1 MILLSS
7 VYIWGIRINMGHM
20 QLINCDSPV
29 VCVTHQLWGS
39 TETRTHAH
47 TLSWIKEDRNRCSC
61 IVQLAA
67 ETTGSSSLNPSL
79 CLRSALSMTDS
90 LRGVVYKKK
99 EQQIGRGRGGGG
111 VKEGKQGLSPNSPR
125 ALCHFE
131 KQSKQ
136 PRQKNDWG
144 VCLCQHLCTECA
156 CMYMCVYIFVWVL
169 IVESHGRFLGA
180 LHDGSLGSNRVQSWV
195 CWPRSI
201 VRIKHGIMNQSKI

>member
-7 VYIWGIRINMGHM
+7 VYIWGFRINMGHM

-39 TETRTHAH
+39 TETHAH

-111 VKEGKQGLSPNSPR
+111 GVKEGKQGLSPNSPR

-144 VCLCQHLCTECA
+144 VCV
-156 CMYMCVYIFVWVL
+156 CVSISAQSVRVC
-169 IVESHGRFLGA
+169 ICVCI
-180 LHDGSLGSNRVQSWV
+180 SLFPCVGTNCGKSW
-195 CWPRSI
+195 
-201 VRIKHGIMNQSKI
+201 